1 MLCRT
6 CYPGCNNISEVAGYA
21 TFVTTIESLAGC
33 SEIGCTV
40 KLVEETIVDCWPC
53 GSVRRRMQAADDE
66 ILLLQSNITFQVSAT
81 PLNIT
86 QLNEY
91 LSNNFDDVNNNLTDS
106 NSTFTFTS
114 PAVQVVSTP
123 STNPSNSP
131 SSAPLDFP
139 THVSSKSFPH
149 KNPPSLLNIQLNRL

>member
-21 TFVTTIESLAGC
+21 TFVSTIESLAGC

-66 ILLLQSNITFQVSAT
+66 ILLLQSNITFQVFAT

-123 STNPSNSP
+123 STSPSNSP